1 MHQNPLCCLLK
12 DLIEKILFL
21 NPSLTLPV
29 EAEVEDP
36 DQVSQVV
43 RPVVLQEVDLLRLLL
58 DDDRVVSNEGDLVGQ
73 DDDLQSLRVEEILCK
88 KRPIRA
94 EYISYESDQ
103 T

>member
-43 RPVVLQEVDLLRLLL
+43 RPVVLQEVHLLGLLL
-58 DDDRVVSNEGDLVGQ
+58 DGLRVVSDKGDLVCQ
-73 DDDLQSLRVEEILCK
+73 DDDLQPLRLEEILCK
-88 KRPIRA
+88 RRGGFNC
-94 EYISYESDQ
+94 
-103 T
+103 